1 MNIVIDDISHELI
14 KTANTDNY
22 IEYDV
27 YRADVLIGHITK
39 YGAEIHYTGRDTEGN
54 IKSTASTLRETLESM
69 VLNMFYSLTFKSDRP
84 IKTVGAWIEGK
95 EIKVEYV
102 KNDYVK
108 YAKRVVR
115 YSKAAGDLYI
125 VIDNRK
131 YFYCEFE

>member
-1 MNIVIDDISHELI
+1 MYITLNDVSYELI
-14 KTANTDNY
+14 KKEETPTY

-27 YRADVLIGHITK
+27 YKTDTLIGHITK
-39 YGAEIHYTGRDTEGN
+39 NGAEIHYTGRDTEGN

-69 VLNMFYSLTFKSDRP
+69 VLNMFYTLAFKGDRL
-84 IKTVGAWIEGK
+84 IKTFGAWIEGK

-108 YAKRVVR
+108 HAKRVVR
-115 YSKAAGDLYI
+115 YNKAAGDLYI

-131 YFYCEFE
+131 YFYCEFN